1 MKGIPNKKP
10 TDFMVNGEHMASM
23 LSRRCSGGHE
33 HQPLMEGRAALAQH
47 YPRRLCQAMVKGAE
61 KDSIAW
67 RWCSWAT
74 EEGKDE
80 NGEKDL
86 EEELDDEYEREEASG
101 MPEVSSLHK
110 DEEEQ
115 DGEEPRP
122 EDRGVSREDKR
133 LIQRLHNNL
142 GHPRREE
149 FCRALRMA
157 RARSEVVNYV
167 KKEFHCPQ
175 CEGAQRPSA
184 ARPAC
189 LPRTFE
195 ASHTVGVD
203 VVYFPGPNPRENLPV
218 LNITDWGTGYQSL
231 EPLDNMQS
239 EHVWMKFFRSWVR
252 TFGLPQ
258 LLVMDQGREFVGPFA
273 RRATEHGCLVKVIGA
288 RAPWQQGRTER
299 HGGLAKEVFVK
310 LLEEVGPVSPEEWRT
325 CIYAVEAAKN
335 RLYNRS
341 GFSPA
346 QRQIGAN
353 IRLPGTLASD
363 DNLDPALMVH
373 SAGEEVRRMLQIRQ
387 AAMEAFLKHTAKA
400 ALQRAEHGR
409 SRVMKEFKLGELVYV
424 YRVPLRRRGER
435 ENNKPKW
442 VGPGSIIMIEGANV
456 WISMRGELWKCA
468 KEQVRR
474 ATSEEEQASEMLKEE
489 YAELKEQLARGSSKR
504 SFQDISG
511 WGIPPEEDDPPT
523 DDSSTTEEPEREVVQ
538 EQEPLT
544 DAVIDAAVASRHHN
558 ENLDGTLRG
567 RGREDLYGPTTKR
580 LERMWSPYR
589 GGVAPVDEE
598 EEHERGGEADE
609 DYWIYDEDRSSIVR
623 VHQVAR
629 RVRFTP
635 SSTRGCPVPLAA
647 LTSGR
652 RTYRE
657 YGDGSTSTDRGQW
670 RAEVGKK
677 EVQTRWWVGF
687 TEFKL
692 RKKVAG
698 LHLMVKRGSDEVL
711 EKDIK
716 GEEEWEKWRVAD
728 GAEWSKVEATGAV
741 RTMSIEESREVE
753 QQLSEAGLQRRILP
767 SRIVRRWKPGDQ
779 PGTPPSRKSRWCIR
793 GDKDPDLL
801 DLVRHAP
808 TVTTSTLAIALQICA
823 CQGWDAAVGD
833 LRSAFMQSERL
844 VRPSGRLY
852 CQQPKGGLPG
862 LHPEQLIEILAGAY
876 GLGDAPAHWRKTLK
890 KAIFDIGMSQSV
902 LDPTVYKWYDGGVLE
917 GLVVVEVDDLLIMGT
932 SKFFQRFEG
941 LKQRFEFGKFVK
953 VKEQEEGTSF
963 NGRRIRHVNGDFMI
977 DVEKFVKE
985 RLEPVSLDRGRK
997 AEDPATPEEKERT
1010 RAVVGSL
1017 TWAAKEG
1024 RPDAAAA
1031 ASLVASSLANLKV
1044 QDIMDLNRAV
1054 KIVKQRPDLH
1064 LKIQAI
1070 DPNRLGWGVVTDAS
1084 FANA

>member
-1 MKGIPNKKP
+1 M
-10 TDFMVNGEHMASM
+10 
-23 LSRRCSGGHE
+23 HE
-33 HQPLMEGRAALAQH
+33 ERM
-47 YPRRLCQAMVKGAE
+47 
-61 KDSIAW
+61 
-67 RWCSWAT
+67 
-74 EEGKDE
+74 EEGTA
-80 NGEKDL
+80 
-86 EEELDDEYEREEASG
+86 EATRTT
-101 MPEVSSLHK
+101 
-110 DEEEQ
+110 
-115 DGEEPRP
+115 DGS
-122 EDRGVSREDKR
+122 DS
-133 LIQRLHNNL
+133 
-142 GHPRREE
+142 
-149 FCRALRMA
+149 
-157 RARSEVVNYV
+157 
-167 KKEFHCPQ
+167 
-175 CEGAQRPSA
+175 
-184 ARPAC
+184 
-189 LPRTFE
+189 
-195 ASHTVGVD
+195 
-203 VVYFPGPNPRENLPV
+203 
-218 LNITDWGTGYQSL
+218 
-231 EPLDNMQS
+231 
-239 EHVWMKFFRSWVR
+239 
-252 TFGLPQ
+252 
-258 LLVMDQGREFVGPFA
+258 
-273 RRATEHGCLVKVIGA
+273 TE
-288 RAPWQQGRTER
+288 
-299 HGGLAKEVFVK
+299 
-310 LLEEVGPVSPEEWRT
+310 
-325 CIYAVEAAKN
+325 
-335 RLYNRS
+335 
-341 GFSPA
+341 
-346 QRQIGAN
+346 
-353 IRLPGTLASD
+353 
-363 DNLDPALMVH
+363 
-373 SAGEEVRRMLQIRQ
+373 
-387 AAMEAFLKHTAKA
+387 
-400 ALQRAEHGR
+400 
-409 SRVMKEFKLGELVYV
+409 
-424 YRVPLRRRGER
+424 
-435 ENNKPKW
+435 
-442 VGPGSIIMIEGANV
+442 
-456 WISMRGELWKCA
+456 
-468 KEQVRR
+468 
-474 ATSEEEQASEMLKEE
+474 
-489 YAELKEQLARGSSKR
+489 
-504 SFQDISG
+504 
-511 WGIPPEEDDPPT
+511 
-523 DDSSTTEEPEREVVQ
+523 DSSTTEEPEREVDQ
-538 EQEPLT
+538 GLLT

-567 RGREDLYGPTTKR
+567 RGREDLYGPTRRR
-580 LERMWSPYR
+580 LERMWGPYR

-598 EEHERGGEADE
+598 EEQERGGEADE

-698 LHLMVKRGSDEVL
+698 LHLMVKRGSHEVL

-741 RTMSIEESREVE
+741 RTMSIQESREVE

-833 LRSAFMQSERL
+833 LRNAFMQSERL

-862 LHPEQLIEILAGAY
+862 LHSEQLIEILAGAY

-977 DVEKFVKE
+977 DMEKFVKE

-1054 KIVKQRPDLH
+1054 KIVKQRPGLH

-1084 FANA
+1084 FANASKGRSQGAHAVIAYDQRLLDHGRGKCNLLHWRSGKIQRVANSTLAAETQSMSRGLGELSWTVTVYNELMKEGFNLKKWEEELQRRQLQAFASESSEPALIQGVCVVDAKSLFDHLSKETVGTTSDKRTALEMQVIRQTLAETGTKVRWVPHPRMIVDALTKKQGNVQPLINLLDSGILELTDSNKNLGAV

>member
-1 MKGIPNKKP
+1 
-10 TDFMVNGEHMASM
+10 
-23 LSRRCSGGHE
+23 
-33 HQPLMEGRAALAQH
+33 
-47 YPRRLCQAMVKGAE
+47 
-61 KDSIAW
+61 
-67 RWCSWAT
+67 
-74 EEGKDE
+74 
-80 NGEKDL
+80 
-86 EEELDDEYEREEASG
+86 
-101 MPEVSSLHK
+101 
-110 DEEEQ
+110 
-115 DGEEPRP
+115 
-122 EDRGVSREDKR
+122 
-133 LIQRLHNNL
+133 
-142 GHPRREE
+142 
-149 FCRALRMA
+149 
-157 RARSEVVNYV
+157 
-167 KKEFHCPQ
+167 
-175 CEGAQRPSA
+175 
-184 ARPAC
+184 
-189 LPRTFE
+189 
-195 ASHTVGVD
+195 
-203 VVYFPGPNPRENLPV
+203 
-218 LNITDWGTGYQSL
+218 
-231 EPLDNMQS
+231 
-239 EHVWMKFFRSWVR
+239 
-252 TFGLPQ
+252 
-258 LLVMDQGREFVGPFA
+258 
-273 RRATEHGCLVKVIGA
+273 
-288 RAPWQQGRTER
+288 
-299 HGGLAKEVFVK
+299 
-310 LLEEVGPVSPEEWRT
+310 
-325 CIYAVEAAKN
+325 
-335 RLYNRS
+335 
-341 GFSPA
+341 
-346 QRQIGAN
+346 
-353 IRLPGTLASD
+353 
-363 DNLDPALMVH
+363 
-373 SAGEEVRRMLQIRQ
+373 MLQIRQ

-511 WGIPPEEDDPPT
+511 WGIPPEEDDPPILPRPPTRRRTQEAEGEAPGGEVHEERMEEGTAEATGTT
-523 DDSSTTEEPEREVVQ
+523 DGSDSTEDSSTTEEPEREVVQ

-567 RGREDLYGPTTKR
+567 RGREDLYGPTRRR
-580 LERMWSPYR
+580 LERMWGPYR

-598 EEHERGGEADE
+598 EEQERGGEADE

-657 YGDGSTSTDRGQW
+657 YGDGSTSTDRGRW

-833 LRSAFMQSERL
+833 LRNAFMQSERL

-862 LHPEQLIEILAGAY
+862 LHSEQLIEILAGAY

-977 DVEKFVKE
+977 DMEKFVKE

-1084 FANA
+1084 FANASKGRSQGAHAVIAYDQRLLDHGRGKCNLLHWRSGKIQRVANSTLAAETQSMSRGLGELSWTVTVYNELMKEGFNLKKWEEELQRRQLQAFASESSEPALIQGVCVVDAKSLFDHLSKETVGTTSDKRTALEMQVIRQTLAETGTKVRWVPHPRMIVDALTKKQGNVQPLINLLDSGILELTDSNKNLGAV